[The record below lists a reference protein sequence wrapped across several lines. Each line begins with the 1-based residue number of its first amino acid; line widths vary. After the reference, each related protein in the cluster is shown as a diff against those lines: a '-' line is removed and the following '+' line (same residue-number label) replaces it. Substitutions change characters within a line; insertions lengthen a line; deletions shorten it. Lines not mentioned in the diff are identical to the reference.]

1 MNQGQF
7 IDAVYDNLA
16 AQGPTK
22 QFASKAQAERCVK
35 ACLAVLHDQLVAG
48 ESVQFSGFGTFST
61 RINKPREGRNP
72 QTGKAIHIP
81 ATRVAKFVPGVR
93 LKKDVAAVK

>member
-16 AQGPTK
+16 AQGFAP
-22 QFASKAQAERCVK
+22 ASKAQAERGVK
-35 ACLAVLHDQLVAG
+35 AVLNILHDQLVAG
-48 ESVQFSGFGTFST
+48 ESVQFNGFGTFST

-72 QTGKAIHIP
+72 QTGEAIHIP
-81 ATRVAKFVPGVR
+81 ETRVAKFAPGAG
-93 LKKDVAAVK
+93 LKKDVAAAK

>member
-7 IDAVYDNLA
+7 IDAVSDNLA
-16 AQGPTK
+16 AQGHAFK
-22 QFASKAQAERCVK
+22 SKAQAERCVK
-35 ACLAVLHDQLVAG
+35 ACLTVLHDSLVAG

-81 ATRVAKFVPGVR
+81 ATRVAKFAPGAG

>member
-16 AQGPTK
+16 AQGHTP
-22 QFASKAQAERCVK
+22 ASKAQAERGVK
-35 ACLAVLHDQLVAG
+35 ACLAVLRDRMVAG

-72 QTGKAIHIP
+72 QTGEAIHIP
-81 ATRVAKFVPGVR
+81 ATRVAKFVPGAG
-93 LKKDVAAVK
+93 LKKDVAAGK